1 MTDQQITGI
10 AREYAE
16 MAVPRFDMSEKQ
28 HAEAILRYT
37 IEVRHFL
44 RLLFDR
50 YCLVEKSKLES
61 TYNRIWNEWNFS
73 LDAENKANSKFILSA
88 LESLFPEI
96 AKEVEG

>member
-1 MTDQQITGI
+1 MSEEEITSL
-10 AREYAE
+10 AREYAK

-37 IEVRHFL
+37 IEVRYFL

-88 LESLFPEI
+88 LESLFPDLG
-96 AKEVEG
+96 KEVEG